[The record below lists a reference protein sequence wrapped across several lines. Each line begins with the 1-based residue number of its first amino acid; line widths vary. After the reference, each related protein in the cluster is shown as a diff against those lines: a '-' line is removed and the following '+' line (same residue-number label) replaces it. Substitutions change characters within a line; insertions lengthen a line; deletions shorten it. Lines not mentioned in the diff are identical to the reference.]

1 MGSSRVRVL
10 GLDIGHKRVGVAAGD
25 TATRMALPV
34 KVLPAAEVEGGA
46 RTWRMLL
53 EDEAPELLVAG
64 LPKTMAGSVGSQ
76 ARRVREFAEKVA
88 AAAGLPLEFCDE
100 RLSSAEAKRLLRA
113 QGMDERR
120 MRGKLDAVAASLFLQ
135 AWLDAADARVAGIG
149 DAAAQAA
156 GTGDSVDGNADEAGT
171 GDAAAANDATAA
183 HNRKS

>member
-1 MGSSRVRVL
+1 MRVL
-10 GLDIGHKRVGVAAGD
+10 ALDIGHKRVGVAAGD

-64 LPKTMAGSVGSQ
+64 LPKTMAGGLGPQ

-88 AAAGLPLEFCDE
+88 AREGLPLEFCDE
-100 RLSSAEAKRLLRA
+100 RLSSAEAKRRLRA
-113 QGMDERR
+113 QGMDERH

-135 AWLDAADARVAGIG
+135 AWLDRAASCNAEPLAANAAAPG
-149 DAAAQAA
+149 DAAGNPKAA
-156 GTGDSVDGNADEAGT
+156 DP
-171 GDAAAANDATAA
+171 DAACAEDGAAFGAA
-183 HNRKS
+183 QVREG

>member
-1 MGSSRVRVL
+1 MRVL

-46 RTWRMLL
+46 HTWRMLL

-64 LPKTMAGSVGSQ
+64 LPKTMAGSVGPQ